1 MSSDTTYLSIS
12 KFVGMVLDNYP
23 RTMTIEALFEPERQ
37 TADKYKQFFIR
48 PFGLVL
54 REGSRDKPIILK
66 YETIVGMFGN
76 IVVKFSEGKYRK
88 INFRSPVQMLRIKTE
103 AKSFTSPDDGKE
115 IVYHPATI
123 QEGSGH
129 IVPKLLELKNEYVTA
144 MKLGIAQDD
153 IDNII

>member
-1 MSSDTTYLSIS
+1 MSSDTTYLSTS
-12 KFVGMVLDNYP
+12 KFVGMNLDSYP
-23 RTMTIEALFEPERQ
+23 RTMVIEALFEPERQ
-37 TADKYKQFFIR
+37 VADKYKQFFVR

-54 REGSRDKPIILK
+54 RENSRDKPIILK
-66 YETIVGMFGN
+66 YETIIGTFGS
-76 IVVKFSEGKYRK
+76 IAVKFTEAKFRK

-103 AKSFTSPDDGKE
+103 TKSFKTEEGKE
-115 IVYHPATI
+115 IVYHPASI